1 MNSFYQ
7 SLVNEVILG
16 DCYKLKKFKLKHNP
30 NIIDIGANIGVFSKY
45 AAEIYP
51 DSKIFSFE
59 LMQSNYE
66 EAKERLSDFDYIS
79 LTNKGVV
86 GDSTP
91 YGIFENKSNRGGHK
105 IIYNDSN
112 DYCNKNI
119 FSAEFKKQDVNY
131 IRFNEILDQIGEKV
145 DLLKLDCEGGEYDI
159 IFQCER
165 LKLFDQIDTIIM
177 EAHGRNMNQ
186 FKRLLSILKNNYEFF
201 TVKGHL
207 VYCSNTYN
215 IK

>member
-1 MNSFYQ
+1 MSKFHQ
-7 SLVNEVILG
+7 ILVNEVIHG
-16 DCYKLKKFKLKHNP
+16 DCYKLKQFKLKDNP

-66 EAKERLSDFDYIS
+66 EAKERLSEFDYVL

-91 YGIFENKSNRGGHK
+91 YGVFEHESNRGGHK
-105 IIYNDSN
+105 IIYDDSN

-159 IFQCER
+159 LFQCER
-165 LKLFDQIDTIIM
+165 LKLFNQIDTIVM

-186 FKRLLSILKNNYEFF
+186 FKRLLSILKDNYKFF

-207 VYCSNTYN
+207 VYCSNTHN
-215 IK
+215 I

>member
-1 MNSFYQ
+1 MTRFHKH
-7 SLVNEVILG
+7 LVNEVING
-16 DCYKLKKFKLKHNP
+16 DCYKLKQFKLKDNP

-45 AAEIYP
+45 AAETYP

-66 EAKERLSDFDYIS
+66 EAKERLSEFDYVS

-91 YGIFENKSNRGGHK
+91 YGIFEHESNQGGHK
-105 IIYNDSN
+105 IIYDDSN

-131 IRFNEILDQIGEKV
+131 IRFNEILDQIGEKI

-165 LKLFDQIDTIIM
+165 LELFNRIDTIVM
-177 EAHGRNMNQ
+177 EAHGRDMNQ
-186 FKRLLSILKNNYEFF
+186 FKRLVSILEDNYKFF
-201 TVKGHL
+201 TVKGHF
-207 VYCSNTYN
+207 VYCSNTHN
-215 IK
+215 I